1 MLMADPQTQEL
12 SATQFAVW
20 MNEHSPRLLEGI
32 NHWIETVLH
41 GDHTHSNEPS
51 SDPVSIE

>member
-1 MLMADPQTQEL
+1 MADPQTQEL

-20 MNEHSPRLLEGI
+20 MNEHCPHLLEGI

-41 GDHTHSNEPS
+41 GDHTHPNEPS